1 MLGRVIKFFAKATTS
16 MRMAQF
22 STPANPTLPSAPKT
36 DKITYTIDF
45 SKIKG
50 TKSTEGGKYLIMY
63 TCKVCNNKS
72 ARTFSKDAYQKG
84 VVIIRCEHC
93 KNYHL
98 IADNLHWFSE
108 NKINIE
114 DIIKEQ
120 GEIVNKVMTNEC
132 IEFTYDHSQDEK
144 PNKS

>member
-1 MLGRVIKFFAKATTS
+1 MLGRTIKFFTRAATYT
-16 MRMAQF
+16 RIAQF
-22 STPANPTLPSAPKT
+22 STPINPIVPSAPKPE
-36 DKITYTIDF
+36 KITYTIDF

-50 TKSTEGGKYLIMY
+50 TRSTEGGKYLIMY

-72 ARTFSKDAYQKG
+72 ARTFSKDAYQNG

-114 DIIKEQ
+114 DIIKER
-120 GEIVNKVMTNEC
+120 GEIVSKVMTNQC
-132 IEFTYDHSQDEK
+132 IEFIYDQNHDQK
-144 PNKS
+144 PSK